1 MGHLGGSTS
10 IGIGLK
16 DVISS
21 PINLED
27 LEVGSELPIRSIR
40 SIGYYIDTF
49 KRGALVS
56 GRLLLQAVVV

>member
-1 MGHLGGSTS
+1 MGHFGGSTS

-21 PINLED
+21 PINFED
-27 LEVGSELPIRSIR
+27 LEVRSELPIRSTG
-40 SIGYYIDTF
+40 SIGDYIDTF

-56 GRLLLQAVVV
+56 RCLLLQAMVV